1 MSEPRANGVAKRPAL
16 SVVAGLATGAS
27 ITVRDEP
34 VAFGRSS
41 SGLGSLAGDPE
52 LSREHARISPFE
64 DGRLL
69 VEDLGSTNGTFVN
82 GSPIAGPTVVSPG
95 DAIRMGGT
103 TMLVRDS
110 DEPVPEVTPAAP
122 PTPSAEGSLMARIA
136 LLGARRP
143 KRNLIILGVVFLICA
158 AVGGPIS
165 NKLHDNN
172 GFDDHNSQN
181 QVAERQL
188 AKAGGVWPGALMV
201 ALVHPGAGETV
212 DSPAMKAEVQTV
224 ASEIAKNHHIVRV
237 LTYYSSGDPSL
248 VSRDRSSTVVAAFFG
263 NYDNV
268 TRDEVAEEV
277 RKKYERSPQVV
288 FGAQAVVD
296 NAVSTQS
303 KTDLGKAEGLAFPIL
318 LIVSLF
324 VFRGLVAALL
334 PLFVGIVTI
343 FATFLGL
350 TVVNG
355 ITTVNVFALNI
366 VTALG
371 LGLAIDYS
379 LFIVTRYRE
388 ELARVGARRAHNE
401 MYGATDAPPGSAG
414 MAAFMGSTNEALVR
428 TMMTAGRT
436 ILFSA
441 ATVTVAML
449 SLTLFPLPFLYSMG
463 IGGAI
468 TAVMAVLTALFAL
481 PPLLAVLG
489 PRINALSPKRWQRKA
504 ETEATRA
511 RSGRWYLIAESVMR
525 RPGLVAIAAAAL
537 LISVGLSLGRIEF
550 TGTNARSLPDSLR
563 AKGVSNT
570 IASQY
575 AVDSSAQIQIE
586 ITAPPT
592 AGPQIQAYASH
603 LLRKPDVATVLP
615 AHYDS
620 EDIWEMVV
628 QPWGNGLDTRTIQ
641 LAKDIRAETKPF
653 PIKIAGEAPQ
663 FVDEE
668 HALTSHLPLALA
680 ILALAT
686 VIVLFLMTGS
696 VVLPI
701 KSVIMNLLTICFTLG
716 LLVIVF
722 QDGHLQSALNF
733 TSLGAL
739 DPGQP
744 ILICAIA
751 FGLSTDYSVFL
762 LGRISEARQQPGV
775 SEAES
780 VALGVEQTGRI
791 VTQAA
796 LLFCIAVLAFATS
809 NLIFLKED
817 GIGVAAAVII
827 DSTIVRGLLVPSLMV
842 MLGARNWWAP
852 RALRRLHGRIGFSE
866 A

>member
-1 MSEPRANGVAKRPAL
+1 VSEPETRGTAKRLAL
-16 SVVAGLATGAS
+16 SVVAGSATGAS
-27 ITVRDEP
+27 ITIRDEP
-34 VAFGRSS
+34 VVFGRES
-41 SGLGSLAGDPE
+41 SGMGSLSGDPE

-64 DGRLL
+64 GGRLL

-82 GSPIAGPTVVSPG
+82 GGPIAGPTVVQAG
-95 DAIRMGGT
+95 DAIWLGGST
-103 TMLVRDS
+103 LLVRDS
-110 DEPVPEVTPAAP
+110 DEPAPVLAPTAP
-122 PTPSAEGSLMARIA
+122 PTPSAEGSLLARIA
-136 LLGARRP
+136 LLGARKP
-143 KRNLIILGVVFLICA
+143 KRNLIILGVVFLLCA
-158 AVGGPIS
+158 AIGGPIS
-165 NKLHDNN
+165 TKLHDNN

-188 AKAGGVWPGALMV
+188 AQASGVWPGALMV
-201 ALVHPGAGETV
+201 AIVRPGAGETI
-212 DSPAMKAEVQTV
+212 DSPATKQRVQTL
-224 ASEIAKNHHIVRV
+224 ANNIAANSHIKRV
-237 LTYYSSGDPSL
+237 LTYYGTGNPSF

-263 NYDNV
+263 NYDNI
-268 TRDEVAEEV
+268 TRNEVAEKIRE
-277 RKKYERSPQVV
+277 KYESSPQVV
-288 FGAQAVVD
+288 FGAQAIVN
-296 NAVSTQS
+296 NAVSKQS
-303 KTDLGKAEGLAFPIL
+303 TKDLGKAESLAFPIL
-318 LIVSLF
+318 LLVSLF

-334 PLFVGIVTI
+334 PLFVGIITI

-350 TVVNG
+350 TIVDG
-355 ITTVNVFALNI
+355 IITVNVFALNI

-401 MYGATDAPPGSAG
+401 MYGATDAPPGEVG

-449 SLTLFPLPFLYSMG
+449 SLTVFPLPFLYSMG
-463 IGGAI
+463 IGGALTTI
-468 TAVMAVLTALFAL
+468 MAVLTALLAL
-481 PPLLAVLG
+481 PPLLALLG
-489 PRINALSPKRWQRKA
+489 PRINSLSPKRWRRKA
-504 ETEATRA
+504 EEEAGRS
-511 RSGRWYLIAESVMR
+511 RSGRWYGLSRSVMR
-525 RPGLVAIAAAAL
+525 RPGIVAIAAAAL
-537 LISVGLSLGRIEF
+537 MISVGISVSRIEF
-550 TGTNARSLPDSLR
+550 TGTNARSLPTSLR
-563 AKGVSNT
+563 AKSVSDT

-586 ITAPPT
+586 ISAPPT
-592 AGPQIQAYASH
+592 AGPQIQAYANQ
-603 LLRKPDVATVLP
+603 LLAKPDVATVLP
-615 AHYDS
+615 AHYASDN
-620 EDIWEMVV
+620 IWEMDV

-641 LAKDIRAETKPF
+641 LAKDIRSGAKPF

-668 HALTSHLPLALA
+668 HALSSSLPLALA
-680 ILALAT
+680 ILVIAT
-686 VIVLFLMTGS
+686 VFVLFLMTGS

-701 KSVIMNLLTICFTLG
+701 KSVLMNLLSICFTLG
-716 LLVIVF
+716 LLVIIF

-762 LGRISEARQQPGV
+762 LGRISEARKQRGV
-775 SEAES
+775 SESEA
-780 VALGVEQTGRI
+780 VALGVERTGRI

-809 NLIFLKED
+809 NLVFLKED
-817 GIGVAAAVII
+817 GIGVAAAVIV

-852 RALRRLHGRIGFSE
+852 RALRRLHGRIGLSE